1 MGKKV
6 KIVFRSSSRLL
17 KLVVTVLIVFSVA
30 ALLALAWVR
39 GGIDGQ
45 IQKLKEEAAA
55 MEQENQEL
63 QDKIDDLGSVQSV
76 QDIARE
82 ELGLVDPDTIVIQPE
97 E

>member
-1 MGKKV
+1 MEKKV

-17 KLVVTVLIVFSVA
+17 KLVVTVLILFSVA

-39 GGIDGQ
+39 GGIAGQ
-45 IQKLKEEAAA
+45 IQKEAAA

-97 E
+97 

>member
-1 MGKKV
+1 MEKKV

-17 KLVVTVLIVFSVA
+17 KLVVTVLIVFSLA

-39 GGIDGQ
+39 GGIAGQ